1 MSRPH
6 TITNARTALGL
17 AVALAMGATA
27 LPGAAHAQQNTS
39 GTVQAEQHYDISGG
53 PLSQVL
59 NRFADQAGVALSFDA
74 ARLGQRR
81 SEGLKGRF
89 TVDQGFSRLLDG
101 SGQIAREKSAG
112 NYVIE
117 ATNDNRLDPV
127 QVRTGRLGLSTE
139 NTGSYT
145 TAQVGIGRTVESVRD
160 IPQTVNVVT
169 SQQIKDR
176 NMTTLQ
182 DALENTTGV
191 SVKSY
196 GTGTANYLI
205 RGFETDAIS
214 IDGNQ
219 TGGTSSGTHG
229 HGAPDLAGF
238 ERVEVLKGPA
248 GLLQGSAEPGAG
260 GRHRRPHRR
269 RPAARAHGGGL

>member
-6 TITNARTALGL
+6 TITSARTALGL

-27 LPGAAHAQQNTS
+27 LPSAAHAQQNTG
-39 GTVQAEQHYDISGG
+39 GTVQAEQHYDISAG

-81 SEGLKGRF
+81 SGGLKGRF
-89 TVDQGFSRLLDG
+89 TVEQGFSRLLDG
-101 SGQIAREKSAG
+101 SGQIAREKSPG

-127 QVRTGRLGLSTE
+127 QVTTGRLGLSTE

-182 DALENTTGV
+182 DALENL
-191 SVKSY
+191 S
-196 GTGTANYLI
+196 LI
-205 RGFETDAIS
+205 HI
-214 IDGNQ
+214 
-219 TGGTSSGTHG
+219 
-229 HGAPDLAGF
+229 
-238 ERVEVLKGPA
+238 
-248 GLLQGSAEPGAG
+248 
-260 GRHRRPHRR
+260 
-269 RPAARAHGGGL
+269 